1 MKHAL
6 FGIVAACT
14 LLAAPLAHAAD
25 GDLVVNGT
33 AIQNPTGCVQ
43 ITPAESDQ
51 VSVQNNTD
59 ATVMV
64 YTQADCQGEVTAVVA
79 QGESIEI
86 NGASIAVS

>member
-14 LLAAPLAHAAD
+14 LLAAPLAHAAE

-43 ITPAESDQ
+43 ITAGTDE

-64 YTQADCQGEVTAVVA
+64 HTEVDCQGEVTAVVA
-79 QGESIEI
+79 QGESVTI